1 MGKIRL
7 PRLDTNPPDLE
18 SIELLCRNMD
28 LILRHMDVVVGT
40 PDWHDIHIEGL
51 AVENYLTGRL
61 TLRLGEL
68 VRLWERGAPWIQV
81 REDDTVLVY
90 GGIGSILNNNYQLSG
105 WSRNQQKIVHFKP
118 LAGSLLRFYGPARDL
133 IKGTPGEGGK
143 TEIIGP
149 GSILAPKPPQRGISE
164 RTVAELLTALNELE
178 GRFEN

>member
-51 AVENYLTGRL
+51 AAEGSFVGRL
-61 TLRLGEL
+61 DLRLGEL
-68 VRLWERGAPWIQV
+68 VHLWNCGAPWIHV

-90 GGIGSILNNNYQLSG
+90 RVAGSILSDYNFAYG
-105 WSRNQQKIVHFKP
+105 WSRNQQKFVSFRPGVAFRHFYFS
-118 LAGSLLRFYGPARDL
+118 ACDL
-133 IKGTPGEGGK
+133 IKGKPDEGA
-143 TEIIGP
+143 ENELIGT
-149 GSILAPKPPQRGISE
+149 GSTIARRPPQRGISE